1 MIDLQTLPADEAER
15 IAYAE
20 GFTGTAALFARIA
33 DLEAE
38 VLKLENELEDA
49 RSDSLSRWE
58 QNNGPAYDYVQ
69 FFMDCFERL
78 AGHYPAPS
86 ITSDYDKSVIF
97 DAIERGEDPVK

>member
-38 VLKLENELEDA
+38 RDRLTYELTQANETAESLRDTLYFALPFVEDHEG
-49 RSDSLSRWE
+49 SDIYK
-58 QNNGPAYDYVQ
+58 PAYLKNVLN
-69 FFMDCFERL
+69 RIRGAL
-78 AGHYPAPS
+78 
-86 ITSDYDKSVIF
+86 
-97 DAIERGEDPVK
+97 GEDLIK